1 MTRRLFFALAGLAVV
16 VLVLSDVIGRDQVV
30 VAERRGAVI
39 DLERQAFRVALA
51 AQDDLE
57 HEVADPEAA
66 QIGGFVRRTAAR
78 VGAIAVVTD
87 RAGNVVAAA
96 PVGAKERASTLAR
109 VEAARA
115 LRRSTTASRSV
126 RLAGDDYEVAEVPI
140 VANQGIVGVVLLAQR
155 SSVLDRAAGDRLAFL
170 TPTLLVAVGL
180 ALVLA
185 LVLARA
191 LTRPLAQLV
200 SATRR
205 VAREGKGAPSVEP
218 RGPAELRELADA
230 FNAMSLRVRELID
243 RQSQFASDVSHQ
255 LRTPLTTL
263 GVAVERTRERGAA
276 GDIDGAGESLAAVQG
291 EVTRLRELVEGL
303 LVLTRVPLADAVRER
318 VDVAA
323 IAHERATLWRELA
336 REHGVALVVRAA
348 ATADAL
354 AVPGAVDQILD
365 NLLDNALD
373 VAPTGSEIA
382 IEVTAAGALVAV
394 AVTDRG
400 PGMPPADRARAF
412 DRFWRAD
419 DEGSGIGIG
428 LTIVRDLT
436 EASGGEIELVPAD
449 GGGTRAVLRLE
460 AAPGRGLDPVGV
472 PGATSAAAMTT
483 RLWARLRRYLRARDP
498 ERASAVEAEV
508 WLECMG
514 EGSRIDGCDEC
525 ATAVFSMAHERIPD
539 APTAGPVA
547 ELDAHLL
554 RTLGGLDTAQIAAVL
569 EVTPRAVER
578 LERRARRTLLPVVDG
593 RLVAEPTPVRR
604 VPRAARV
611 GAIAAA
617 AVVAA
622 TGTAA
627 ATGSLPDPV
636 QHQVAR
642 VLRSVGVHVPD
653 PDRNPAAPASR
664 TGAGAPN
671 DAATTA
677 VRSGDTS
684 TDPTPASVGPGA
696 PAGTP
701 ALPAESAT
709 TDPPVTSGRAA
720 TAPGQAK
727 APGGPPATPAATA
740 PGQAKKSG
748 ATSVTPPGQ
757 AKKSGATSVTPPGQ
771 AKKSG
776 ATSVTPPGQA
786 KKSGATSV
794 TPPGQAKKSGA
805 TSVTPPGQAKKSGA
819 TSVTPPGQAKKT
831 GGAPSTPPGQAKK
844 SGDPRQP
851 QLDVVTAPGSHS
863 CQSVIWSVEFAEA
876 DDLLE
881 AGVVGRPSCC
891 S

>member
-96 PVGAKERASTLAR
+96 PVGAKARASTLAR
-109 VEAARA
+109 VEAAGA

-218 RGPAELRELADA
+218 RGPAELRELAEA

-303 LVLTRVPLADAVRER
+303 LVLTRVPLADVVRER

-336 REHGVALVVRAA
+336 REHGVALVVRAV
-348 ATADAL
+348 ATADVL

-436 EASGGEIELVPAD
+436 EASGGEIELEPAD

-604 VPRAARV
+604 VPRVARV

-653 PDRNPAAPASR
+653 PDRNPAAPRVAHGRRRAERRGDHRGPIRRRVDRSDAGVGRSR
-664 TGAGAPN
+664 RARRDPCAARRVRHHGPAGDLGSRCDRARSGEGAGRPACDAAGSGEEVGCDERDAAGSGEGAGAARC
-671 DAATTA
+671 DAAGSGEA
-677 VRSGDTS
+677 VGCDERDAAGSGEE
-684 TDPTPASVGPGA
+684 VGCDERDA
-696 PAGTP
+696 AG
-701 ALPAESAT
+701 
-709 TDPPVTSGRAA
+709 SGEAVGCDERDAA
-720 TAPGQAK
+720 GSGEAVGCDERD
-727 APGGPPATPAATA
+727 AA
-740 PGQAKKSG
+740 GSG
-748 ATSVTPPGQ
+748 EAVGCDERD
-757 AKKSGATSVTPPGQ
+757 AAGSGEEERLSSP
-771 AKKSG
+771 
-776 ATSVTPPGQA
+776 
-786 KKSGATSV
+786 
-794 TPPGQAKKSGA
+794 
-805 TSVTPPGQAKKSGA
+805 
-819 TSVTPPGQAKKT
+819 
-831 GGAPSTPPGQAKK
+831 
-844 SGDPRQP
+844 QP
-851 QLDVVTAPGSHS
+851 QLLVVTDPGSHS
-863 CQSVIWSVEFAEA
+863 CQSVIWRVDS
-876 DDLLE
+876 
-881 AGVVGRPSCC
+881 PNPTIC
-891 S
+891 SRRES

>member
-1 MTRRLFFALAGLAVV
+1 MA
-16 VLVLSDVIGRDQVV
+16 
-30 VAERRGAVI
+30 
-39 DLERQAFRVALA
+39 
-51 AQDDLE
+51 
-57 HEVADPEAA
+57 
-66 QIGGFVRRTAAR
+66 
-78 VGAIAVVTD
+78 
-87 RAGNVVAAA
+87 RAG
-96 PVGAKERASTLAR
+96 PRAR
-109 VEAARA
+109 CGP
-115 LRRSTTASRSV
+115 RRPRC
-126 RLAGDDYEVAEVPI
+126 GH
-140 VANQGIVGVVLLAQR
+140 G
-155 SSVLDRAAGDRLAFL
+155 
-170 TPTLLVAVGL
+170 
-180 ALVLA
+180 
-185 LVLARA
+185 
-191 LTRPLAQLV
+191 
-200 SATRR
+200 RR
-205 VAREGKGAPSVEP
+205 
-218 RGPAELRELADA
+218 
-230 FNAMSLRVRELID
+230 
-243 RQSQFASDVSHQ
+243 
-255 LRTPLTTL
+255 
-263 GVAVERTRERGAA
+263 
-276 GDIDGAGESLAAVQG
+276 
-291 EVTRLRELVEGL
+291 
-303 LVLTRVPLADAVRER
+303 
-318 VDVAA
+318 
-323 IAHERATLWRELA
+323 
-336 REHGVALVVRAA
+336 
-348 ATADAL
+348 AL

-412 DRFWRAD
+412 DRFWQAD

-593 RLVAEPTPVRR
+593 RLVAEPTPPRR
-604 VPRAARV
+604 VPRAAASGRSRPPRSSPRP
-611 GAIAAA
+611 GPRLRPGRCRIPCS
-617 AVVAA
+617 
-622 TGTAA
+622 TR
-627 ATGSLPDPV
+627 SR
-636 QHQVAR
+636 R

-653 PDRNPAAPASR
+653 PDRNPAAPTSR
-664 TGAGAPN
+664 TGAGVPN

-677 VRSGDTS
+677 VRSDDAS

-701 ALPAESAT
+701 APPAESAT
-709 TDPPVTSGRAA
+709 TDPPVTSSGAATAPANSPATPAA

-727 APGGPPATPAATA
+727 APGGPPA
-740 PGQAKKSG
+740 
-748 ATSVTPPGQ
+748 TPPGQ

-805 TSVTPPGQAKKSGA
+805 TSVTPPGQAKKSG
-819 TSVTPPGQAKKT
+819 
-831 GGAPSTPPGQAKK
+831 
-844 SGDPRQP
+844 
-851 QLDVVTAPGSHS
+851 
-863 CQSVIWSVEFAEA
+863 
-876 DDLLE
+876 
-881 AGVVGRPSCC
+881 
-891 S
+891 